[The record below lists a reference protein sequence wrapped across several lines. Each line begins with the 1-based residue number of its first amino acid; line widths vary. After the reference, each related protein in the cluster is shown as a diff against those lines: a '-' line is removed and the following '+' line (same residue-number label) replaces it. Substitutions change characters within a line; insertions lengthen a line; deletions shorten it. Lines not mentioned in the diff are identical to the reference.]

1 VLSCRTT
8 RDIDLRA
15 LDRQPRCR
23 GHEPDPVAVL
33 PLVPAERAVAKLV
46 RLSKTSIA
54 NEMRIEHTRQALG
67 E

>member
-1 VLSCRTT
+1 LTCARSTANRDAAVTSLIPSLSCRS
-8 RDIDLRA
+8 
-15 LDRQPRCR
+15 CR
-23 GHEPDPVAVL
+23 LNAPF
-33 PLVPAERAVAKLV
+33 AKLV